1 MRIPQIRERLIEIAH
16 TLGNGEIERLANKLT
31 RRPTIKRAMP
41 VSRTMT
47 AIAQDQ
53 EIREYHKAHPCVA
66 QTEIAKL
73 FNVNQGLVSE
83 ALRGIKQ

>member
-47 AIAQDQ
+47 AELKQ
-53 EIREYHKAHPCVA
+53 EIREYHKAHPGVA

-73 FNVNQGLVSE
+73 FNVNQGRVSE
-83 ALRGIKQ
+83 ALRGKCND

>member
-1 MRIPQIRERLIEIAH
+1 MSKRTFDRIKEGLDELR
-16 TLGNGEIERLANKLT
+16 ANV
-31 RRPTIKRAMP
+31 P
-41 VSRTMT
+41 

-53 EIREYHKAHPCVA
+53 EIREYHKAHPGVA

-73 FNVNQGLVSE
+73 FNVNQGRVSE